1 MKIVI
6 INHSDSRGGAS
17 VVSMRLL
24 EALVA
29 VGEDV
34 SMLVVHKAGDNDRV
48 HVAASGLR
56 KKIPFLAEH
65 TRIFASNGFTRQD
78 LFAVSIA
85 TDGLPLS

>member
-29 VGEDV
+29 AGEDV
-34 SMLVVHKAGDNDRV
+34 SMLVVHKA
-48 HVAASGLR
+48 
-56 KKIPFLAEH
+56 
-65 TRIFASNGFTRQD
+65 
-78 LFAVSIA
+78 
-85 TDGLPLS
+85 